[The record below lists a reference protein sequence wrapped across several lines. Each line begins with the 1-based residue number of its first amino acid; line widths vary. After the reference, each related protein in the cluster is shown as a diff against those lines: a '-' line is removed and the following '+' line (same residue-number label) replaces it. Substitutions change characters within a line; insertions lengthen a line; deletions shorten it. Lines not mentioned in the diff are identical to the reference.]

1 MTQALH
7 EIGQLAEEFG
17 QAAKC
22 PQSKPKRP
30 SPITLR
36 MTPAERAKLEELAQG
51 MTLSAYIRMCVL
63 QEGISRSGKASNRTD
78 KEMLAQIIGL
88 LGQSRIANNL
98 NQIAK
103 AANLGILPLDDQI
116 ESDIREAYAHVVEM
130 RHLLLKALGLRET
143 G

>member
-1 MTQALH
+1 MTQAAH
-7 EIGQLAEEFG
+7 ETGQLADEFG
-17 QAAKC
+17 LAANRPEVK
-22 PQSKPKRP
+22 SKRP

-36 MTPAERAKLEELAQG
+36 MSPVERAKLEELAQG

-63 QEGISRSGKASNRTD
+63 QEGISRTGKASNRTD

-88 LGQSRIANNL
+88 LGQSRIASNL

-103 AANLGILPLDDQI
+103 AANLGMLPLDDQT
-116 ESDIREAYAHVVEM
+116 EGDIREAYAHVVEM
-130 RHLLLKALGLRET
+130 RHLLLKALGLKET